1 MLKQKSQTINFF
13 ANSHAHFAASGEA
26 TPDLMA
32 ALCDLLSIYK
42 VSNENKTNS
51 PKLYDAAKKEIDR
64 VFNKVLPKLYKK
76 IERIE
81 TDEIYGSDLKIKLN
95 AMGVYFGYLPDP
107 TAASQTQKEADSSK
121 AINDS
126 TIQIP

>member
-1 MLKQKSQTINFF
+1 M
-13 ANSHAHFAASGEA
+13 
-26 TPDLMA
+26 
-32 ALCDLLSIYK
+32 
-42 VSNENKTNS
+42 
-51 PKLYDAAKKEIDR
+51 
-64 VFNKVLPKLYKK
+64 YKK

-81 TDEIYGSDLKIKLN
+81 IDEIYGSDLKIKLN

-107 TAASQTQKEADSSK
+107 TAASDTQKEVDSSK